1 MEKIVRSICYFTDQP
16 NQKIY
21 NRIYTIE
28 QTLKKL
34 QYNIQTLRICTSGK
48 SITELETAIT
58 DQKIFL
64 SIGGMGRNKLQMVF
78 DDFLSSSKNISLNLE
93 LKDQVTD
100 QDVEL
105 LFRAVQGSSGKTFNF
120 AYTFHNSPSSPFY
133 PSSKY
138 AKNGFSI
145 GLQTTNLAKNCTS
158 LNDWFVNLKTVW
170 HEIVDTFKTESDFL
184 GLDSSIAPIFDQE
197 SSLINFIRSLHG
209 SFRASILTDS
219 YIRITNFLKQET
231 PQPIGLCGLMFP
243 CLEDFDLAAEYE
255 KGNFTLERNI
265 LLSLN
270 SGLGVDTYP
279 IGIDED
285 PQVIKNVLSLLLK
298 LAQKYKKPLSARF
311 VSDGKSKIGQ
321 LSDFK
326 NQYLKDVKIRP
337 LEIT

>member
-21 NRIYTIE
+21 GRIRTIE

-48 SITELETAIT
+48 SIGELETAIT
-58 DQKIFL
+58 DQNFFL
-64 SIGGMGRNKLQMVF
+64 SIGGMGRNKVQTIF

-93 LKDQVTD
+93 LEDQVTD

-105 LFRAVQGSSGKTFNF
+105 LLRAVQDSPEKTFNF
-120 AYTFHNSPSSPFY
+120 AYTFHNIPGSPFY

-158 LNDWFVNLKTVW
+158 LNDWFVNLKAVW
-170 HEIVDTFKTESDFL
+170 HEIVNTFKAESDFL

-219 YIRITNFLKQET
+219 YIKITNFLKQET

-285 PQVIKNVLSLLLK
+285 PQVIKSVLSLLLK
-298 LAQKYKKPLSARF
+298 LAQKYQKPLSARF
-311 VSDGKSKIGQ
+311 VSDGRSKIGQ

-337 LEIT
+337 LGIT